1 MLLLECAAIAQCLA
15 DAIVMDNGERLTS
28 HIARL
33 ESVKLVLATDY
44 AAEIKIDLGKVS
56 SLTSDQVMT
65 VEVEKNR
72 RLYGVLSGS
81 VL

>member
-1 MLLLECAAIAQCLA
+1 
-15 DAIVMDNGERLTS
+15 
-28 HIARL
+28 
-33 ESVKLVLATDY
+33 VLATDY

-72 RLYGVLSGS
+72 RLYGVVSGS